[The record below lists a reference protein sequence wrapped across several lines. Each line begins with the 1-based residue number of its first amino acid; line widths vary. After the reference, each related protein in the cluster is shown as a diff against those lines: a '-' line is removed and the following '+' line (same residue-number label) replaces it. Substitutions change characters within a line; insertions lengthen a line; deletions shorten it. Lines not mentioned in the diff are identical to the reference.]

1 MKNSKFTKGF
11 TLIELLVV
19 VAIIGI
25 LAAIV
30 YAPLQTALRKGR
42 DAKKVAEMKSIQSSL
57 MMYADSNGGS
67 YPIDLVELD
76 EATVGGIPKNYNST
90 ADFDP
95 NKYNYTG
102 YQVNSKVV
110 GYHLY
115 THLETASPALDGA
128 AKCRGAGDDAT
139 NSCVL
144 YGNAGN
150 VTNTGVAEPATAAE
164 AKFLDSERKA
174 TPETETDKN
183 CAADTSSCIFDIR
196 G

>member
-67 YPIDLVELD
+67 YPIDLATLD
-76 EATVGGIPKNYNST
+76 TETVGGIPKNYNNT
-90 ADFDP
+90 ANIDL

-102 YQVNSKVV
+102 YQVNGKVV

-128 AKCRGAGDDAT
+128 AKCRGAGSSTD
-139 NSCVL
+139 SCVL
-144 YGNAGN
+144 YGSGGST
-150 VTNTGVAEPATAAE
+150 VTLTGVSPEPDSTQAYFLEAERTD
-164 AKFLDSERKA
+164 DS
-174 TPETETDKN
+174 DKN
-183 CAADTSSCIFDIR
+183 CAADLRSCIFDIR

>member
-67 YPIDLVELD
+67 YPIDLVTLD
-76 EATVGGIPKNYNST
+76 EETVGGIPKNYNNT
-90 ADFDP
+90 ANFDL

-102 YQVNSKVV
+102 YQVNGKVV

-128 AKCRGAGDDAT
+128 AKCRGAGSSTD
-139 NSCVL
+139 SCVL
-144 YGNAGN
+144 YGSGGST
-150 VTNTGVAEPATAAE
+150 VTLTGVSPEPTTAE
-164 AKFLDSERKA
+164 AYFLEAERTNDS
-174 TPETETDKN
+174 DKN
-183 CAADTSSCIFDIR
+183 CAADLRSCIFDIR

>member
-67 YPIDLVELD
+67 YPIDLTTLD
-76 EATVGGIPKNYNST
+76 TETVGGIPKNYNKT
-90 ADFDP
+90 ANFDL

-102 YQVNSKVV
+102 YQVNDKVV

-128 AKCRGAGDDAT
+128 AKCRGAGSSTD
-139 NSCVL
+139 SCVL
-144 YGNAGN
+144 YGSGGST
-150 VTNTGVAEPATAAE
+150 VTYTGVSEPDSTE
-164 AKFLDSERKA
+164 AYFLESERGDNDS
-174 TPETETDKN
+174 DKN
-183 CAADTSSCIFDIR
+183 CAADTRSCIFDIR

>member
-57 MMYADSNGGS
+57 MMFADSNGGS
-67 YPIDLVELD
+67 YPTTLSELD
-76 EATVGGIPKNYNST
+76 TATVGGIPKNYNST
-90 ADFDP
+90 ADVDL

-102 YQVNSKVV
+102 YQVNNKVV

-115 THLETASPALDGA
+115 THLETKSPALDGA
-128 AKCRGAGDDAT
+128 AKCRGAGASTD
-139 NSCVL
+139 SCLL
-144 YGNAGN
+144 YGGGGSA
-150 VTNTGVAEPATAAE
+150 VTSTGVSEPDSTGAN
-164 AKFLDSERKA
+164 FLESER
-174 TPETETDKN
+174 TNDSDKN
-183 CAADTSSCIFDIR
+183 CAADLKSCIFDIR

>member
-67 YPIDLVELD
+67 YPIDLVTLD
-76 EATVGGIPKNYNST
+76 EETVGGIPANYNST
-90 ADFDP
+90 ANFDL

-102 YQVNSKVV
+102 YQVNDKVV

-128 AKCRGAGDDAT
+128 AKCRGAGSSTD
-139 NSCVL
+139 SCVL
-144 YGNAGN
+144 YGSGGST
-150 VTNTGVAEPATAAE
+150 VTLTGVSPEPDSTQANFLEAERTD
-164 AKFLDSERKA
+164 DS
-174 TPETETDKN
+174 DKN
-183 CAADTSSCIFDIR
+183 CAADLRSCIFDIR

>member
-57 MMYADSNGGS
+57 MMFADSNGGS
-67 YPIDLVELD
+67 YPRTLSELD
-76 EATVGGIPKNYNST
+76 TATVGGIPKNYST
-90 ADFDP
+90 STSYVPD
-95 NKYNYTG
+95 KYNYTG
-102 YQVNSKVV
+102 YRVGDRIV

-115 THLETASPALDGA
+115 VHLETASPALDGA
-128 AKCRGAGDDAT
+128 AKCVGAGASSTSSCLLYSGTGAT
-139 NSCVL
+139 L
-144 YGNAGN
+144 
-150 VTNTGVAEPATAAE
+150 TGVNPEPATVNFLE
-164 AKFLDSERKA
+164 AQRAGKDS
-174 TPETETDKN
+174 DKN
-183 CAADTSSCIFDIR
+183 CAGDTNSCIFDIR

>member
-67 YPIDLVELD
+67 YPIDLQTLD
-76 EATVGGIPKNYNST
+76 TETVGGIPKNYNNT
-90 ADFDP
+90 ANFDL

-102 YQVNSKVV
+102 YQVNGKVV

-128 AKCRGAGDDAT
+128 AKCRGAGDSTD
-139 NSCVL
+139 SCVL
-144 YGNAGN
+144 YGSGGST
-150 VTNTGVAEPATAAE
+150 VTLTGVSPEPDSTDAY
-164 AKFLDSERKA
+164 FLKDERTGKDS
-174 TPETETDKN
+174 DKN
-183 CAADTSSCIFDIR
+183 CAADTKSCIFDIR